1 MILLLDHQFSNGCH
15 APPWQQVHGDISYLD
30 VKPFDTD
37 KLTITA
43 NTAGY
48 FQNKGLT
55 QEGQINYER
64 DGEVYPTL
72 VALLKA
78 KSPQFASAIEKKVI
92 VDLLMATHCYFA
104 SLHFTSFHSNLLYF
118 TSLHFTSVYFTSLLF
133 TSPHFSSLLF
143 TSLCFSSLHFTL
155 LQFTSL

>member
-1 MILLLDHQFSNGCH
+1 MTISLSSDHQFSNGCH

-48 FQNKGLT
+48 FLNKGLT
-55 QEGQINYER
+55 QEGQVNSER
-64 DGEVYPTL
+64 EGDVYPTL

-78 KSPQFASAIEKKVI
+78 KSPQFASAIEKKVQ
-92 VDLLMATHCYFA
+92 Y
-104 SLHFTSFHSNLLYF
+104 
-118 TSLHFTSVYFTSLLF
+118 LF
-133 TSPHFSSLLF
+133 TSHGIIL
-143 TSLCFSSLHFTL
+143 
-155 LQFTSL
+155 

>member
-1 MILLLDHQFSNGCH
+1 MHEICKLGEFRKWLSFSPDHQFSNGCH

-48 FQNKGLT
+48 FLNKGLT
-55 QEGQINYER
+55 QEGQVNYER
-64 DGEVYPTL
+64 EGEVYPTL

-78 KSPQFASAIEKKVI
+78 KSPQFASAIDKKV
-92 VDLLMATHCYFA
+92 
-104 SLHFTSFHSNLLYF
+104 LLYF
-118 TSLHFTSVYFTSLLF
+118 SKYCHVLL
-133 TSPHFSSLLF
+133 
-143 TSLCFSSLHFTL
+143 
-155 LQFTSL
+155 

>member
-1 MILLLDHQFSNGCH
+1 MSHSLKTGTCMDYTCTSIQVLCTDPLIFVPPLPDHQFSNGCH

-30 VKPFDTD
+30 VKPFDSD

-48 FQNKGLT
+48 FLNKGLT
-55 QEGQINYER
+55 QEGQVNYER

-78 KSPQFASAIEKKVI
+78 KSPQFASAIEKKV
-92 VDLLMATHCYFA
+92 
-104 SLHFTSFHSNLLYF
+104 
-118 TSLHFTSVYFTSLLF
+118 
-133 TSPHFSSLLF
+133 
-143 TSLCFSSLHFTL
+143 
-155 LQFTSL
+155 